1 MDKRL
6 SFLIA
11 TLTILL
17 VPGSVW
23 AFSSSSDNF
32 KLEGEFGIFGG
43 AKSSANYALTDTGG
57 GFAVGFGSSA
67 NYGTGSG
74 FQYVLA
80 EVPELIFEIE
90 TTSVNLGTLNTSS
103 VAAASHWI
111 KVSTN
116 AREGYNVTV
125 VENGN
130 ICRAGQPCTAEN
142 DINDVSGGFV
152 NASTEEYGLATSKTG
167 QQITDWDGTC
177 DGIDPEKASPI
188 TSTPQTVASSSL
200 PITLPIEND
209 TTTLCYSAAISGLTA
224 AGSYQHILTYIA
236 TGTF

>member
-11 TLTILL
+11 GLTLLL
-17 VPGSVW
+17 IPTSTW
-23 AFSSSSDNF
+23 AFSSSSDNYN
-32 KLEGEFGIFGG
+32 LEGEFGMFGG

-57 GFAVGFGSSA
+57 GFAVGFGSST

-90 TTSVNLGTLNTSS
+90 TPSVILGTLNTSS
-103 VAAASHWI
+103 VVATSHWI
-111 KVSTN
+111 KVTTN

-125 VENGN
+125 VEDGN
-130 ICRAGQPCTAEN
+130 ICRTGQPCTAEN
-142 DINDVSGGFV
+142 DINDASGGFV
-152 NASTEEYGLATSKTG
+152 DASSEEYGLATSKTG
-167 QQITDWDGTC
+167 QEITDWDGTC
-177 DGIDPEKASPI
+177 DGGDSEKASPI
-188 TSTPQTVASSSL
+188 TNIPQTVAAAST

-209 TTTLCYSAAISGLTA
+209 TTTLCYSAAISGATA
-224 AGSYQHILTYIA
+224 AGNYSHVLTYIA